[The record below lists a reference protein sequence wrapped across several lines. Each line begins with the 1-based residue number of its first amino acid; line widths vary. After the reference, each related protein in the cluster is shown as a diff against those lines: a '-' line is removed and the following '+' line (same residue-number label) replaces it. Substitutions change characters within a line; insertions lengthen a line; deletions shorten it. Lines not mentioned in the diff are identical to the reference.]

1 MMRIIGGS
9 ARGRRLFAPKS
20 RAIRPTADRVR
31 ESLFNVLGQSFDG
44 IEVLDL
50 FAGSGALALE
60 ALSRGAR
67 HAVMVDKDREAI
79 RLCEANA
86 AALGFAERV
95 RTIAAPV
102 AAAVKSLGREGAS
115 FELIFADP
123 PYAARA
129 VAEALV
135 QIDAARLCRPGGIVC
150 IEHDKRELS
159 PPSAGALAQID
170 QRRFGDT
177 VVSIY
182 RFA

>member
-1 MMRIIGGS
+1 MRIIGGS
-9 ARGRRLFAPKS
+9 ARGRRLLAPKS

-60 ALSRGAR
+60 ALSRGAHR
-67 HAVMVDKDREAI
+67 AVMVDKDREAI

-86 AALGFAERV
+86 AALGFADRV

-102 AAAVKSLGREGAS
+102 ARAVKLLEREGTS

-129 VAEALV
+129 VAETLV
-135 QIDAARLCRPGGIVC
+135 QIDAARLCRPSATVC
-150 IEHDKRELS
+150 IEHDKRELA